1 MAVPTKDSDLVS
13 FSTNFSTRITATPTV
28 FGLTAGDATAYAALH
43 TAFLAAYNAVTTARD
58 AGDRSKSLA
67 TAKDVAKDNLLVL
80 ARDLYGTVQADST
93 VSNANKNLLGVTV
106 RSGPTPQPAPIVP
119 RRWISCRSAVEP

>member
-1 MAVPTKDSDLVS
+1 MNRRGTRGNEFLRGWLRGLFRKETAMAVPTKDSELVS
-13 FSTNFSTRITATPTV
+13 FSTNFSTRITATPVV

-67 TAKDVAKDNLLVL
+67 TAKDLAKGNLLVL
-80 ARDLYGTVQADST
+80 A
-93 VSNANKNLLGVTV
+93 
-106 RSGPTPQPAPIVP
+106 
-119 RRWISCRSAVEP
+119 